1 MVVYGMG
8 PIWATTDTINPS
20 PSAPPQLRSALKIKI
35 WNLRFQIQNVK
46 YSIWYT
52 KYEIQS
58 PSHILDPTDDKIII
72 FHLWTRS
79 QVSWIAS
86 WHLFRSSCSLPVTP
100 IRPAICNTRMMIII
114 VTITMVIIMIMK
126 MEMMKMAMKNIIIWM
141 INDHNDDTKYILP
154 AHRIAWRWLVCS
166 GDLVGG
172 WPTVGPSCHAV

>member
-1 MVVYGMG
+1 MVWYGMVWLNHTVWYGMVVYGMG

-35 WNLRFQIQNVK
+35 WNLRYQIQNVK

-72 FHLWTRS
+72 FQPWTRS

-100 IRPAICNTRMMIII
+100 IRPAICNTRMMIIM
-114 VTITMVIIMIMK
+114 TITIMIIIIM
-126 MEMMKMAMKNIIIWM
+126 MMKMMM
-141 INDHNDDTKYILP
+141 ITPHHPN
-154 AHRIAWRWLVCS
+154 
-166 GDLVGG
+166 
-172 WPTVGPSCHAV
+172 